1 MELIDGEIRCE
12 TEAMSKC
19 WAAPLQNCA
28 GKISREHVIS
38 RGTFADDELL
48 VQGFD
53 WCRDAPAKISLSGL
67 TRKILCVKHNS
78 DLSTAD
84 DAGIRAV
91 EEFRELVRL
100 GMARSNAK
108 PRQWRLVRS
117 TIDGFELERW
127 FLKTLINVAFRREYP
142 IGKPIQPE
150 WRPSR
155 ELVEIA
161 FGLRRFQPRA
171 GLYLIGGETGD
182 NVNPSEKL
190 QILTFTDSDQKLLGA
205 RFLFFGFTFLIYL
218 EVAGP
223 KRYVQFLNADGRA
236 TPGRNLI
243 YHPRAINFTLP
254 KSRRQKPNDQRLSHV
269 LLIGWGGKK

>member
-1 MELIDGEIRCE
+1 
-12 TEAMSKC
+12 MSEC

-28 GKISREHVIS
+28 GKISREHVIT
-38 RGTFADDELL
+38 RGTFAEDELL

-53 WCRDAPAKISLSGL
+53 WCRSAPARISVSGL

-91 EEFRELVRL
+91 EEIREFVRL
-100 GMARSNAK
+100 GTVRSSAK
-108 PRQWRLVRS
+108 PRRWTLVRR

-127 FLKTLINVAFRREYP
+127 FLKTLINVAFGREYP

-161 FGLRRFQPRA
+161 LGLRRFEANA
-171 GLYLIGGETGD
+171 GLYLIGGQIGEF
-182 NVNPSEKL
+182 VNANEKF
-190 QILTFTDSDQKLLGA
+190 QIMTFTDSDQKLVGA
-205 RFLFFGFTFLIYL
+205 RFLFFGFSFLIYL
-218 EVAGP
+218 DVAGP
-223 KRYVQFLNADGRA
+223 KRHVQFLDAAGKA
-236 TPGRNLI
+236 TAGSNLM
-243 YHPRAINFTLP
+243 YHPRAINYTTP
-254 KSRRQKPNDQRLSHV
+254 KSKRQRASDQCLSHV
-269 LLIGWGGKK
+269 LLIDWG